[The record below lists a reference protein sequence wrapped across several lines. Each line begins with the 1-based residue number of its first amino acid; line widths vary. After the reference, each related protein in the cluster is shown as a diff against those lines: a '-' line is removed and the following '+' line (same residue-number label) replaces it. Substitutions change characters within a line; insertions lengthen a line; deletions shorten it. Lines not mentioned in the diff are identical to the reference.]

1 MRRRARIRTALM
13 SLAAGALAL
22 TACGGGGS
30 SGGGDPEVL
39 IDASYVVTSF
49 TVGDPQRQVQ
59 GPVTISFTAD
69 SISVDTPCNDM
80 GATVEYSPTTL
91 TVGPVAATEMAC
103 EPALMEQDQLIA
115 DVLAGNPTWTVADG
129 ILTLTAGSTAITA
142 DSSADGVVP

>member
-1 MRRRARIRTALM
+1 MRRLALIVTG
-13 SLAAGALAL
+13 LAMAALAL

-49 TVGDPQRQVQ
+49 TVGDPERQVQ

-91 TVGPVAATEMAC
+91 TVGPIAATKMAC

-115 DVLAGNPTWTVADG
+115 GVLAGNPTWTVADG
-129 ILTLTAGSTAITA
+129 ILTLASGSTAITA
-142 DSSADGVVP
+142 DSSADGVIP

>member
-1 MRRRARIRTALM
+1 M
-13 SLAAGALAL
+13 SRHSLIATGLAAGALAL

-30 SGGGDPEVL
+30 SAGGDPEVL

-49 TVGDPQRQVQ
+49 TVGDPEREVQ

-91 TVGPVAATEMAC
+91 TVGPVAATQMAC

-115 DVLAGNPTWTVADG
+115 NVLTGNPTWDVADG
-129 ILTLTAGSTAITA
+129 ILTLTSGSTTITA
-142 DSSADGVVP
+142 EATADGVAP